1 MNPSL
6 TKRHAHVVDLDRR
19 LIGLMGKVRVLGAL
33 SWPEHVIAEFLTNY
47 QAGNPQLP
55 ENVHAPLADDDAC
68 EQLEALAAEAD
79 RKDPLQHFVAKTAD
93 CFAVAAHMLRERGT
107 PGFVARSTAL
117 YGLPSDRMPGSA
129 ISHLDAAN
137 MLIETTKD
145 LAAVGVGHDEG
156 VCLMPEYVASEI
168 RKRVEP
174 VLGKDTPEFEIDLQ
188 LASKAAASA
197 TRIRLRGGTCFSRA
211 DIYQLAQHEALVHSL
226 TAINGRRQPLL
237 GCMGA
242 GSPRTTLAQEGLA
255 TVAELTTG
263 SMDIA
268 RLRRIALRICATHI
282 ALEGADFLDVFR
294 FFLDHG
300 QTEIESAHSTGRVFR
315 GGDVRGR
322 IAFTK
327 DVVYLCGMVAVHT
340 FLHKAIAEARPELIR
355 RVFAGRLALSDLV
368 ELAPCFESGE
378 VAEPV
383 YLPPWA
389 KDLDR
394 LAAYLAFSSV
404 INRINLNAIDL
415 DEFLVR
421 GSTLA

>member
-1 MNPSL
+1 MS
-6 TKRHAHVVDLDRR
+6 
-19 LIGLMGKVRVLGAL
+19 KVRVLGAL
-33 SWPEHVIAEFLTNY
+33 SWPEHVIARFLADHR
-47 QAGNPQLP
+47 AGWPRLP
-55 ENVHAPLADDDAC
+55 EIIHAPIEDDAC

-79 RKDPLQHFVAKTAD
+79 RSDPLQRFIAKTAD
-93 CFAVAAHMLRERGT
+93 CFAIAGHMLRERGT
-107 PGFVARSTAL
+107 PGFVARSTEL
-117 YGLPSDRMPGSA
+117 YGLPTDRMPGSA
-129 ISHLDAAN
+129 ISHLDAAR
-137 MLIETTKD
+137 LLVDTSKD
-145 LAAVGVGHDEG
+145 LAAVGVMNDND
-156 VCLMPEYVASEI
+156 VCLTPEYAASEI

-174 VLGKDTPEFEIDLQ
+174 VLGEDTPSFEIDMQ

-197 TRIRLRGGTCFSRA
+197 QRVRLRGGTCFSRP

-226 TAINGRRQPLL
+226 TAINGLKQPLL

-268 RLRRIALRICATHI
+268 RLRRIALRIGATHI
-282 ALEGADFLDVFR
+282 ALEGADFIEVFQ

-300 QTEIESAHSTGRVFR
+300 QTDIESAHSSARIFR

-355 RVFAGRLALSDLV
+355 RVFAGRLALSDLLD
-368 ELAPCFESGE
+368 LAPCFESGE

-404 INRINLNAIDL
+404 INQINLNAFDL
-415 DEFLVR
+415 DEFLSR
-421 GSTLA
+421 GMSRD